1 MSVQFGE
8 IVFDSCSYDAEGD
21 VLYLRNG
28 PSADAVE
35 FDACAEGHHTRFDAM
50 GALVG
55 LTILN
60 ARLLLAEDG
69 EIVVTLPDR
78 VLRARDLGDVLTAA

>member
-8 IVFDSCSYDAEGD
+8 KVFESVFYDAEAD
-21 VLYLRNG
+21 TLYLRNG
-28 PSADAVE
+28 PATDAIE
-35 FDACAEGHHTRFDAM
+35 FDASPEGHHTRFDAH
-50 GALVG
+50 GELVG
-55 LTILN
+55 VTILN

-69 EIVVTLPDR
+69 EIVVTLPGR